1 MHLQRGTTSAVA
13 GDPCTL
19 FVPHEGN
26 VQRQTRANQCSCRS
40 LTSQFMSLAHHKHR
54 ELAWTE
60 QLTWTPSSWLNSPFA
75 YTTALLHHA
84 WLACSASQQGS
95 LPANRAF
102 NLNGAKQHH
111 VPNIRYV
118 HVHAARQRSA
128 LPSPALSFKDRA
140 RTPHVHSNAPSSR
153 TQAVAHLMLDK
164 PCKLP
169 SQSNHAQTTNTRCLS
184 HTP

>member
-1 MHLQRGTTSAVA
+1 MHLQRGTTSAVV

-40 LTSQFMSLAHHKHR
+40 LSSQFMSLAHHKHR

-95 LPANRAF
+95 LPANRTF
-102 NLNGAKQHH
+102 NLNGAKQHCTMC
-111 VPNIRYV
+111 
-118 HVHAARQRSA
+118 QTSGM
-128 LPSPALSFKDRA
+128 SMFM
-140 RTPHVHSNAPSSR
+140 PHVRGAHSHPLLCPSR
-153 TQAVAHLMLDK
+153 IGPAHRICTAMHQARGH
-164 PCKLP
+164 KL
-169 SQSNHAQTTNTRCLS
+169 
-184 HTP
+184 

>member
-19 FVPHEGN
+19 FVPHEGI

-40 LTSQFMSLAHHKHR
+40 LTSQFMSLAHHRHR

-60 QLTWTPSSWLNSPFA
+60 QLTWTPSSWLNSHLL
-75 YTTALLHHA
+75 TQQLSCIMHGLHALQVNKAL
-84 WLACSASQQGS
+84 CQQTVPS
-95 LPANRAF
+95 IS
-102 NLNGAKQHH
+102 KQHH

-140 RTPHVHSNAPSSR
+140 RTPHLHSNAPSSR